1 MRNKTK
7 LSIDLFGDRLNLSDN
22 SEGEEDME
30 YRRMLRAL
38 RRAMEGELTERQKQC
53 VRLRYLEGRNLRETA
68 EELGVSPPTVSKH
81 LKKARSRLGR
91 VVGYSFSRLS

>member
-53 VRLRYLEGRNLRETA
+53 VRMRYLEGRNLRETA

>member
-7 LSIDLFGDRLNLSDN
+7 LSIDLFGDRLNLSGN